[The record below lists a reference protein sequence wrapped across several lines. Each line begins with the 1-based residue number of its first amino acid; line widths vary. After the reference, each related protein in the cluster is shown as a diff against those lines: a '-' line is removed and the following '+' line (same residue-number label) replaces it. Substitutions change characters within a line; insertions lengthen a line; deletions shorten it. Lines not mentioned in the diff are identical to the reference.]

1 MSFCDVGSSVAT
13 TNAHAGSSV
22 GTVAAQRWDW
32 EQFNGPKL
40 LLSVDGINS
49 SRRFWLIINRNMF
62 LCVCVTEARCP
73 IDIVCVC
80 VIRLLRL

>member
-49 SRRFWLIINRNMF
+49 SRRF
-62 LCVCVTEARCP
+62 
-73 IDIVCVC
+73 
-80 VIRLLRL
+80 